1 MASRSDTRYGIW
13 LAMCIGSRPGA
24 YSFLINE
31 YGSARGVYNADFSKK
46 KTSAV
51 ITRSMLSSLSD
62 KDLSEASR
70 IADFCALNRITVL
83 FPTDEAYPALLRDLP
98 DLPAVLYVKGRLPD
112 FSRIPAVA
120 VVGTRKM
127 TEYGMLMAYSMGYG
141 LAKGGAAVISGMA
154 AGGDSMAHCGA
165 LDAGGNTVAV
175 LGCGVDRAY
184 PSGNAYL
191 MERIAE
197 RGAVISEY
205 PPGTEVRKQNFPERN
220 RIISGLSRA
229 VIVTE
234 ADSHSGALIT
244 ARKAKLQARTVF
256 AVPGKVGEKGS
267 AGVNSLIKDGAEAA
281 TSAEDVLKDFLF
293 LYPDAVKAN
302 AFTERTAEQAELSAA
317 AYRADMG
324 DYAKERKKRRE
335 TEEKASPVPEIR
347 IKSIEKDIYI
357 SEKAEDEAAAAAT
370 EAELSLIDDRTR
382 AIFMS
387 LPDTAFL
394 PDEAA
399 NAEFDCV
406 DIMCALTLLEVNGLV
421 KAVPGGRYVAK
432 RRNK

>member
-1 MASRSDTRYGIW
+1 MASRQDTRYGIW
-13 LAMCIGSRPGA
+13 LAACVGSRPGA
-24 YSFLINE
+24 YSAVISEF
-31 YGSARGVYNADFSKK
+31 GSARGAYNADLSKAK
-46 KTSAV
+46 PSGA
-51 ITRSMLSSLSD
+51 LSRKIIAALAD

-70 IADFCALNRITVL
+70 IADFCSLNRIAVL
-83 FPTDEAYPALLRDLP
+83 FPSDEEYPALLRDLP

-112 FSRIPAVA
+112 FSRIPAVS

-141 LAKGGAAVISGMA
+141 LARGGAAVISGMA
-154 AGGDSMAHCGA
+154 AGGDSMSHCGA
-165 LDAGGNTVAV
+165 LDAGGYTVAV

-184 PSGNAYL
+184 PTGNARL
-191 MERIAE
+191 MQVIAE

-205 PPGTEVRKQNFPERN
+205 PPGTEVRRQNFPERN

-234 ADSHSGALIT
+234 ADAHSGALIT
-244 ARKAKLQARTVF
+244 ARRARLQARAVF

-267 AGVNSLIKDGAEAA
+267 AGVNSLLKDGAETA
-281 TSAEDVLKDFLF
+281 TNADDVLKDFLF
-293 LYPDAVKAN
+293 LYPDAVSVN
-302 AFTERTAEQAELSAA
+302 ASEMRSAEQAELSAIS
-317 AYRADMG
+317 YGIDMG
-324 DYAKERKKRRE
+324 DYARERRKR
-335 TEEKASPVPEIR
+335 TEEEKRSIPVPEIR
-347 IKSIEKDIYI
+347 IREAEKDIYI
-357 SEKAEDEAAAAAT
+357 SEKKEETAVT
-370 EAELSLIDDRTR
+370 EAELALIDERTR

-399 NAEFDCV
+399 GAEFDCV

-421 KAVPGGRYVAK
+421 RAVPGGRYKAK
-432 RRNK
+432 RRNI

>member
-13 LAMCIGSRPGA
+13 LAMCIGSRAGA
-24 YSFLINE
+24 YSALINE
-31 YGSARGVYNADFSKK
+31 YGSARGAYNADFSKAK
-46 KTSAV
+46 PSNV
-51 ITRSMLSSLSD
+51 ITRKILSALSD

-70 IADFCALNRITVL
+70 IADYCALNRISVL
-83 FPTDEAYPALLRDLP
+83 FPSDESYPALLRDLP

-120 VVGTRKM
+120 SVGTRKM
-127 TEYGMLMAYSMGYG
+127 TEYGMHMAYSMGYG

-184 PSGNAYL
+184 PAGNARL
-191 MERIAE
+191 MEEIAQY
-197 RGAVISEY
+197 GAVISEY
-205 PPGTEVRKQNFPERN
+205 PPGTEIRKQNFPERN

-234 ADSHSGALIT
+234 ADAHSGALIT
-244 ARKAKLQARTVF
+244 AKKAKLQARAVF
-256 AVPGKVGEKGS
+256 AVPGKVGERGS
-267 AGVNSLIKDGAEAA
+267 AGVNALLKDGAEAA
-281 TSAEDVLKDFLF
+281 TSADDVLKDFLF
-293 LYPDAVKAN
+293 LYPDAVKTN
-302 AFTERTAEQAELSAA
+302 AFIERTAEQAEFSAL
-317 AYRADMG
+317 AYGADMG
-324 DYAKERKKRRE
+324 DYARERKKRKDN
-335 TEEKASPVPEIR
+335 EEKTAPVPDIR

-357 SEKAEDEAAAAAT
+357 SETADDDKPVTD
-370 EAELSLIDDRTR
+370 AELSLIDDRTR
-382 AIFMS
+382 AVFMS
-387 LPDTAFL
+387 LPDTDFL

-406 DIMCALTLLEVNGLV
+406 DIMCALTILEVNGLV
-421 KAVPGGRYVAK
+421 KAVPGGRFKA
-432 RRNK
+432 RHRNK

>member
-1 MASRSDTRYGIW
+1 MSSRTDTRYGIW
-13 LAMCIGSRPGA
+13 LASCVGSRPGA
-24 YSFLINE
+24 YSALINE
-31 YGSARGVYNADFSKK
+31 FGSARGVYNENFSKARP
-46 KTSAV
+46 SNV
-51 ITRSMLSSLSD
+51 LTRRMLALLSD

-70 IADFCALNRITVL
+70 IADYCALNRITVL
-83 FPTDEAYPALLRDLP
+83 FPSDEGYPALLRDLP

-112 FSRIPAVA
+112 LSRIPSVA

-127 TEYGMLMAYSMGYG
+127 TEYGMHMAYSMGYG

-165 LDAGGNTVAV
+165 LDAGGYTVAV

-184 PSGNAYL
+184 PAGNTRL
-191 MERIAE
+191 MEAIAE

-205 PPGTEVRKQNFPERN
+205 PPGTEIRKQNFPERN

-234 ADSHSGALIT
+234 ADTHSGALIT
-244 ARKAKLQARTVF
+244 AGKARLQVRAVF

-267 AGVNSLIKDGAEAA
+267 GGVNALLKDGAEAA
-281 TSAEDVLKDFLF
+281 TSADDVLKDFLF
-293 LYPDAVKAN
+293 LYPDAVKTE
-302 AFTERTAEQAELSAA
+302 AFTERTVMQAEASAVS
-317 AYRADMG
+317 YGADMG
-324 DYAKERKKRRE
+324 DYEKERRKRKNK
-335 TEEKASPVPEIR
+335 EEKTAPVPEIR
-347 IKSIEKDIYI
+347 INHVQKDIYI
-357 SEKAEDEAAAAAT
+357 SETGENCDPVT
-370 EAELSLIDDRTR
+370 DAELSLIDDRTR

-399 NAEFDCV
+399 NVEFDCV

-421 KAVPGGRYVAK
+421 KAVPGGRYKAR
-432 RRNK
+432 RRNR

>member
-1 MASRSDTRYGIW
+1 MANRNDIRYGIW
-13 LAMCIGSRPGA
+13 LALCIGSRPGA
-24 YSFLINE
+24 YSALINE
-31 YGSARGVYNADFSKK
+31 YGSARGAYNADFSKVK
-46 KTSAV
+46 MKGVLTGKIIA
-51 ITRSMLSSLSD
+51 SLSD
-62 KDLSEASR
+62 KDLFEASR
-70 IADFCALNRITVL
+70 IADYCALNRITVL
-83 FPTDEAYPALLRDLP
+83 FPSDEGYPALLRDLP

-127 TEYGMLMAYSMGYG
+127 TEYGMHMAYSMGYG

-175 LGCGVDRAY
+175 LGCGVDRVY
-184 PSGNAYL
+184 PAGNARL
-191 MERIAE
+191 MEAIAE
-197 RGAVISEY
+197 RGAVVSEY
-205 PPGTEVRKQNFPERN
+205 PPGTEVRKEHFPERN

-234 ADSHSGALIT
+234 ADKRSGALIT
-244 ARKAKLQARTVF
+244 ARRAKLQARSVF
-256 AVPGKVGEKGS
+256 AVPGKVGERGS
-267 AGVNSLIKDGAEAA
+267 TGVNALLKDGAEAA

-293 LYPDAVKAN
+293 LYPDAVKTN
-302 AFTERTAEQAELSAA
+302 AFTERTAEQAEFSAL
-317 AYRADMG
+317 AYAVDMG
-324 DYAKERKKRRE
+324 DHARERKKRMAE
-335 TEEKASPVPEIR
+335 EEKRISAPEIR
-347 IKSIEKDIYI
+347 IKSIENDIYI
-357 SEKAEDEAAAAAT
+357 SENAKEEPVAT

-382 AIFMS
+382 TIFMS
-387 LPDTAFL
+387 LPDTDFL

-421 KAVPGGRYVAK
+421 RAVPGGRYKAK

>member
-1 MASRSDTRYGIW
+1 MASRIDTRYGIW
-13 LAMCIGSRPGA
+13 LASCVGSRAGA
-24 YSFLINE
+24 YSELINE
-31 YGSARGVYNADFSKK
+31 FGSARGVYDADFSK
-46 KTSAV
+46 TRPLGAV
-51 ITRSMLSSLSD
+51 TRKMITSLSD
-62 KDLSEASR
+62 KDLSAASR

-83 FPTDEAYPALLRDLP
+83 FPDDDGYPALLRDLP

-112 FSRIPAVA
+112 FSHIPAVA

-127 TEYGMLMAYSMGYG
+127 TEYGMHMAYSMGYG

-184 PSGNAYL
+184 PAGNARL
-191 MERIAE
+191 MEAIAQC
-197 RGAVISEY
+197 GAVISEY
-205 PPGTEVRKQNFPERN
+205 PPGTDIRKQNFPERN

-234 ADSHSGALIT
+234 ADAHSGALIT
-244 ARKAKLQARTVF
+244 ASRAKLQVRAVF

-267 AGVNSLIKDGAEAA
+267 GGVNALLKDGAEAA

-302 AFTERTAEQAELSAA
+302 AFTERTVEQAELSAA
-317 AYRADMG
+317 AYGVDMG
-324 DYAKERKKRRE
+324 EYAGERKKRKDK
-335 TEEKASPVPEIR
+335 EEKTAPVPEIR
-347 IKSIEKDIYI
+347 IKDVEKDIYI
-357 SEKAEDEAAAAAT
+357 SEDIEKDAAVT
-370 EAELSLIDDRTR
+370 EAEFSLIDERTR

-387 LPDTAFL
+387 LPETAFL

-406 DIMCALTLLEVNGLV
+406 DIMCALTILEVNGLV
-421 KAVPGGRYVAK
+421 KAVPGGRYKA
-432 RRNK
+432 RHRNK